1 MRRIFFYF
9 FLLTCSAYIVNAQQP
24 QTASYSATAVLNQY
38 ISSFAASNPAWQRD
52 IQLEQGNIAEVQRR
66 VTPPRQVGVSP
77 VAGVFSYRPVTWNEL
92 NKQDKLSILQS
103 PTLLSWVTWYKTQN
117 KVSEPKRIGTP
128 IPKKN
133 SVPATQPVYNNQVNT
148 ALPTP
153 HPVHQNITNPSAIV
167 APQLPYTNSAIPQ
180 QVYNNRVNTALP
192 APHPVHQNITNPSA
206 IIAPQLQYTNSAIS
220 QPAPQIRPVTNAP
233 AIHTA
238 PMGTFTQAPGTHMS
252 PMVRPTGICAS
263 QPVNNHSGQYINTTP
278 MSYMPQPQH
287 MQPHMV
293 VPTTVNP
300 YTQYT
305 NPQYPQQLNAA
316 VRLPVPQTYIPQPM
330 PQPAVYTPLPQTK
343 IYYDAYTQAE
353 QSAAAEIHR
362 MREAILME
370 GNTQTPVSQQM
381 VPGLPTYCPTP
392 ESKDVN
398 HNNGK
403 YEIQPTKGEVYS
415 PDPLY
420 YNLKPTK

>member
-1 MRRIFFYF
+1 MRRIFFLF

-92 NKQDKLSILQS
+92 NKQDKLAILQN

-133 SVPATQPVYNNQVNT
+133 SILATQPVYNQ
-148 ALPTP
+148 
-153 HPVHQNITNPSAIV
+153 
-167 APQLPYTNSAIPQ
+167 
-180 QVYNNRVNTALP
+180 VNTALP
-192 APHPVHQNITNPSA
+192 APHTVHQNITNPLA
-206 IIAPQLQYTNSAIS
+206 IVAPQLQYTNSAIS

-233 AIHTA
+233 
-238 PMGTFTQAPGTHMS
+238 MGTFTQAPGTYMS
-252 PMVRPTGICAS
+252 PMVRPTGMCAS

-278 MSYMPQPQH
+278 MSYTPQPQP
-287 MQPHMV
+287 MQTHMV